1 MKKNKWANIC
11 LDPIFYVQFQYKSF
25 AWTKAGEKKPSSTL
39 HSIESRNLKPRVCLD
54 TFYFDETEKLL
65 LKVL

>member
-25 AWTKAGEKKPSSTL
+25 ARTKAGKKALKYIALYT
-39 HSIESRNLKPRVCLD
+39 NLKPCG
-54 TFYFDETEKLL
+54 EH
-65 LKVL
+65 